1 MNRLGGRL
9 LAGIVVSFAPLVEA
23 GWYGY
28 LDLGPR
34 YSEVDGESDTFM
46 DSRGSYLGYSAEQAL
61 TANIKL
67 LLQFEYEV
75 DADADADKDFGQN
88 DTFLGLETPLGSIR
102 AGNLETPLRHLAD
115 PVDRFP
121 DTISDP
127 SKLWNGDIQA
137 TDSLYYQS
145 PAWRGLRAELAV
157 VKHDADNRHNGISA
171 ALWFESESGGIAL
184 ASEEHVAGDYS
195 RRHRVT
201 LFRSLGAFELGLAAE
216 RESLPGQAD
225 SLARLLSVA
234 HNSRSRILKMQFGK
248 SDLNQV
254 DTYLFSAGVDF
265 LHSPSWVSYVYL
277 HRQDQSQGAD
287 SHHAELG
294 LRFLF

>member
-1 MNRLGGRL
+1 
-9 LAGIVVSFAPLVEA
+9 
-23 GWYGY
+23 
-28 LDLGPR
+28 
-34 YSEVDGESDTFM
+34 M

-61 TANIKL
+61 SANTKL

-75 DADADADKDFGQN
+75 DADADADKDLGQN
-88 DTFLGLETPLGSIR
+88 DTFLGLKTPLGTIR

-127 SKLWNGDIQA
+127 SALWNGDIQA

-145 PAWRGLRAELAV
+145 PVWRGVRAELAV
-157 VKHDADNRHNGISA
+157 IKHDAHNHHNGISS
-171 ALWFESESGGIAL
+171 ALWFASESGGIAL

-195 RRHRVT
+195 RRHRIT
-201 LFRSLGAFELGLAAE
+201 LFRSLGAFELGLTAE
-216 RESLPGQAD
+216 RESLPDQAD
-225 SLARLLSVA
+225 SLARLVSVA
-234 HNSRSRILKMQFGK
+234 HTSKSRILKIQFGK
-248 SDLNQV
+248 SDLNQL
-254 DTYLFSAGVDF
+254 DKYLLSAGVDF

-277 HRQDQSQGAD
+277 HRQEQSQDDD